1 MNKLVRPHDTST
13 GTHTAI
19 ARQLLAD
26 ANDRLLE
33 PLGAL
38 FAAEITEPLRRQLRG
53 DSEMW
58 AAQVTGP
65 DERLAAVTTRR
76 IIAAI
81 YSDGGTFAPPRGWWQ
96 SPFGSL
102 VARRFG
108 HPTADVVSLSAASAM
123 LGITRQGAH
132 DLLKRGKLR
141 RAGDDG
147 GILVS
152 SVQDRLNAAVS
163 PR

>member
-1 MNKLVRPHDTST
+1 MNKLVRPHDTAT
-13 GTHTAI
+13 ETHTAI

-26 ANDRLLE
+26 ATARLLD
-33 PLGAL
+33 PLGTL
-38 FAAEITEPLRRQLRG
+38 FDPAIIEPLRRQLRG

-65 DERLAAVTTRR
+65 DERLAGVTARR

-81 YSDGGTFAPPRGWWQ
+81 YSDGGIFAPPRGWWQ
-96 SPFGSL
+96 SPFGAL

-108 HPTADVVSLSAASAM
+108 HPTADVVSLSVASAM

-141 RAGDDG
+141 RDGEDG

-152 SVQDRLNAAVS
+152 SVQDRLSVPVS